1 MHGRDGVSTGSTTDS
16 GAESGAGV
24 PLADGVTSRPAEP
37 PTPRGAAHAGMG
49 HEGVNAGL
57 DAGLDRGNGERR
69 DRDNV
74 APRMAVDVSVIR
86 DIAALQAIEGEWRAL
101 ASTGN
106 GALFRGP
113 DWLIPWWQAYHAT
126 LAAELYVLVG
136 RAAESDAGGTRAG
149 DIVCIA
155 PLYRRTVKVALLD
168 VRELRMIGDA
178 GPRPPALDLLAR
190 LGWEDRAGTAL
201 ARKLIDEG
209 QTWDLIDLEPL
220 ADPSRVRANL
230 MQRLAPLGYTVESSA
245 SAGGAMRIALAL
257 APIESSDAP
266 PVVTTYGDDLAAMR
280 KGMNALRRLSRLEWA
295 ERDEHSPL
303 ADPEA
308 IGLLEQVAMELGKQG
323 RVRLARLDD
332 AQGEAAAVALIV
344 DDGERAVVLA
354 MAVDPQTGLQPVT
367 HGGSHGGHTG
377 GHGAHAASPA
387 GRASARLLHAEALAA
402 RARGCIAL
410 DVVQGAVEYTLPS
423 LPWSKQ
429 PVLAVRVW
437 GHSTM
442 ASVGRTLSSVTRRA
456 RRARETPAVAAA
468 QARAAWTRIRSAAAS
483 VAAYDRYCLYRGQL
497 WTRGIVPVAGLELAN
512 FSEADYTKL
521 DESHRADLLEQLAFD
536 EETARIQWR
545 RGDQAVLATLGVRP
559 AGIAWAARGPIEA
572 PELGRVLRMSKY
584 DAYIHSVYV
593 APAARGRAV
602 APVMLEHFAKELRAT
617 DAYRSWALIAS
628 DNQASLRAFQKAS
641 FTPVCDVIHAKM
653 ATVDRVVCRPPDPE
667 AQDLL
672 GLDQ

>member
-1 MHGRDGVSTGSTTDS
+1 MEHGRDGVTALVTLPP
-16 GAESGAGV
+16 AGV
-24 PLADGVTSRPAEP
+24 PGSVAEGNAPGV
-37 PTPRGAAHAGMG
+37 
-49 HEGVNAGL
+49 
-57 DAGLDRGNGERR
+57 ERH
-69 DRDNV
+69 DNV
-74 APRMAVDVSVIR
+74 APRMAVDVSVVR
-86 DIAALQAIEGEWRAL
+86 DIAALRAIEGEWRAL
-101 ASTGN
+101 AGLGT

-126 LAAELYVLVG
+126 LAAELHVVVG
-136 RAAESDAGGTRAG
+136 RAAEADGSGTSAGEL
-149 DIVCIA
+149 VCLA

-190 LGWEDRAGTAL
+190 PGWEDRSGIAI
-201 ARKLIDEG
+201 ARKLIDEAAA
-209 QTWDLIDLEPL
+209 WDLIDLEPL

-230 MQRLAPLGYTVESSA
+230 VQRISPLGYTVESSP
-245 SAGGAMRIALAL
+245 SGGGATRIALAQ
-257 APIESSDAP
+257 AQHEASDASLI
-266 PVVTTYGDDLAAMR
+266 VTTGDDLPAMR
-280 KGMNALRRLSRLEWA
+280 KGLSTLRRLSRLEWA
-295 ERDEHSPL
+295 ERDEPSPL

-308 IGLLEQVAMELGKQG
+308 TGLLEQVAMELGKKGQ
-323 RVRLARLDD
+323 VRLARLDD
-332 AQGEAAAVALIV
+332 SLGEASAVALVV
-344 DDGERAVVLA
+344 DDGDRAVVLA
-354 MAVDPQTGLQPVT
+354 MAVDPQ
-367 HGGSHGGHTG
+367 
-377 GHGAHAASPA
+377 AN
-387 GRASARLLHAEALAA
+387 RASARLLHAEALAA

-410 DVVQGAVEYTLPS
+410 DVVQGAVEYTLPP
-423 LPWSKQ
+423 LPSSKQ

-437 GHSTM
+437 GHSTT

-456 RRARETPAVAAA
+456 RRARETPSVAAA
-468 QARAAWTRIRSAAAS
+468 QARAAWTRIRTAAAS
-483 VAAYDRYCLYRGQL
+483 VAQYDRYCLYRGQL
-497 WTRGIVPVAGLELAN
+497 WTRGIEPLSGLELIH
-512 FSEADYTKL
+512 FSEADYGKL
-521 DESHRADLLEQLAFD
+521 DDAHRADLLEQLALD
-536 EETARIQWR
+536 EATARTQWR

-602 APVMLEHFAKELRAT
+602 GPVMLEQLAKDLRAT

-667 AQDLL
+667 AQELL
-672 GLDQ
+672 GLES

>member
-1 MHGRDGVSTGSTTDS
+1 
-16 GAESGAGV
+16 
-24 PLADGVTSRPAEP
+24 
-37 PTPRGAAHAGMG
+37 
-49 HEGVNAGL
+49 
-57 DAGLDRGNGERR
+57 
-69 DRDNV
+69 
-74 APRMAVDVSVIR
+74 MAVDVSVVR
-86 DIAALQAIEGEWRAL
+86 DTTALQAIEAEWRAL
-101 ASTGN
+101 AGLGT

-126 LAAELYVLVG
+126 LAAELNVMIG
-136 RAAESDAGGTRAG
+136 RAAEDDGAGTKAG
-149 DIVCIA
+149 DLVCLA

-168 VRELRMIGDA
+168 TRELRMIGDA

-190 LGWEDRAGTAL
+190 PGWEDRAGIAI
-201 ARKLIDEG
+201 ARKLIDEAA
-209 QTWDLIDLEPL
+209 TWDLIDLEPL

-230 MQRLAPLGYTVESSA
+230 CQRLAPFGYTVESSP
-245 SAGGAMRIALAL
+245 SAGGATRIALGP
-257 APIESSDAP
+257 APVEPSDASG
-266 PVVTTYGDDLAAMR
+266 VLVTSGDDLEAMR
-280 KGMNALRRLSRLEWA
+280 KGLSALRRLSRLEWA
-295 ERDEHSPL
+295 ERDEPSPL

-308 IGLLEQVAMELGKQG
+308 TGLLEQVAMELGKQG

-332 AQGEAAAVALIV
+332 SLGEATAVALIV
-344 DDGERAVVLA
+344 DDGDRAVVLA
-354 MAVDPQTGLQPVT
+354 MALDPQ
-367 HGGSHGGHTG
+367 
-377 GHGAHAASPA
+377 A
-387 GRASARLLHAEALAA
+387 GRATARLLHAEALAA

-410 DVVQGAVEYTLPS
+410 DVVQGAVEYTMPPLPS
-423 LPWSKQ
+423 SKQ

-437 GHSTM
+437 GHSTT

-456 RRARETPAVAAA
+456 RRARETPSVAAA
-468 QARAAWTRIRSAAAS
+468 QARAAWTRIRTAAAS
-483 VAAYDRYCLYRGQL
+483 VAQYDRYCLYRGQL
-497 WTRGIVPVAGLELAN
+497 WTRGISPVAGLELAH
-512 FSEADYTKL
+512 FSEADYGKL
-521 DESHRADLLEQLAFD
+521 DDSHRADLLEQLALD
-536 EETARIQWR
+536 EATARTQWR

-602 APVMLEHFAKELRAT
+602 APVMLEQLAKDLRAA

-667 AQDLL
+667 AQELL
-672 GLDQ
+672 GLEP